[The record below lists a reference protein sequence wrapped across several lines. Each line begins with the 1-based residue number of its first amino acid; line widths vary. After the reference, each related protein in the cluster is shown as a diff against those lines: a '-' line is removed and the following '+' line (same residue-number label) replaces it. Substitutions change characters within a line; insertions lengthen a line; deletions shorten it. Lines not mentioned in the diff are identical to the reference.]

1 MINRKTIVAILI
13 ILDLGAFFIFQSLE
27 PKTEAKP
34 QAKPQNKVQSKT
46 EEKPLVFPQA
56 MPNPAKTL
64 RVPVLMYHYVEDSPA
79 SSKLRAELQVNPQN
93 FREQLDF
100 LKSRGY
106 ESIRLEDLFR
116 ALYWGKQIPAK
127 SIVLT
132 FDDGY
137 RDAYDFAFPILKEKG
152 MLGTFFLITNYLD
165 RSAYLSRDEVKEM
178 ADYGIEIGSHSQ
190 NHPDLGI
197 APLEIAKS
205 EIENSKKELE
215 TLTGKKIYFF
225 AYPGGKYNSETI
237 NILKDAGYLMALT
250 TKAGSNHSS
259 DNPFEL
265 TRIRVSGI
273 EPLEKFKE
281 TLGKL

>member
-1 MINRKTIVAILI
+1 MSTKVISTKIPSEEYNRLI
-13 ILDLGAFFIFQSLE
+13 DVCNTKGCSLSEFVRGRILDSNQ
-27 PKTEAKP
+27 EA
-34 QAKPQNKVQSKT
+34 ST
-46 EEKPLVFPQA
+46 
-56 MPNPAKTL
+56 
-64 RVPVLMYHYVEDSPA
+64 
-79 SSKLRAELQVNPQN
+79 
-93 FREQLDF
+93 
-100 LKSRGY
+100 
-106 ESIRLEDLFR
+106 
-116 ALYWGKQIPAK
+116 
-127 SIVLT
+127 
-132 FDDGY
+132 
-137 RDAYDFAFPILKEKG
+137 
-152 MLGTFFLITNYLD
+152 
-165 RSAYLSRDEVKEM
+165 RDEVKEM

>member
-1 MINRKTIVAILI
+1 
-13 ILDLGAFFIFQSLE
+13 
-27 PKTEAKP
+27 
-34 QAKPQNKVQSKT
+34 
-46 EEKPLVFPQA
+46 
-56 MPNPAKTL
+56 
-64 RVPVLMYHYVEDSPA
+64 
-79 SSKLRAELQVNPQN
+79 
-93 FREQLDF
+93 
-100 LKSRGY
+100 
-106 ESIRLEDLFR
+106 
-116 ALYWGKQIPAK
+116 
-127 SIVLT
+127 
-132 FDDGY
+132 
-137 RDAYDFAFPILKEKG
+137 